1 MLEGRMKTVKKVAK
15 VTLASAVLSLASI
28 TLTWMMPVAI
38 QLFGLGLDFGFL
50 FPLFWKDDEIV
61 RHCEHRD
68 RIIRDR

>member
-38 QLFGLGLDFGFL
+38 QLFGLGLAFGFL

-61 RHCEHRD
+61 RHCKHRD

>member
-38 QLFGLGLDFGFL
+38 QLFGLGLAFGFL